1 MCYLVLLQ
9 LINLTKSIVEP
20 IIQFTVQTQIQS
32 FCKKSPLTM
41 IFSEPY
47 LITILRAIS
56 EKEFMVQLEQ
66 KIDF

>member
-1 MCYLVLLQ
+1 MA
-9 LINLTKSIVEP
+9 EP

-47 LITILRAIS
+47 FITILHAIS

-66 KIDF
+66 KIDFWGLVPSVKS

>member
-1 MCYLVLLQ
+1 M
-9 LINLTKSIVEP
+9 VEP
-20 IIQFTVQTQIQS
+20 IIQFTVQTQIKS
-32 FCKKSPLTM
+32 LCKKSPLTM

-47 LITILRAIS
+47 FITILHAIS